1 MRFCKPPF
9 AGASGGYTGSPP
21 AGDSSSPPG
30 GRTAGHLRAAA
41 MYALNMLGHRAYQ
54 KEDEAVYVAW
64 GRERGTGGV
73 LRWMRFRAA
82 GVFFSGELPP
92 EVRKR
97 KRKKK
102 CRDLQSDLL
111 IS

>member
-82 GVFFSGELPP
+82 GVFFLESSPQKSERGRE
-92 EVRKR
+92 KR
-97 KRKKK
+97 SAGTFKVTF
-102 CRDLQSDLL
+102 
-111 IS
+111 